1 MNLPVTM
8 RISVKRTSSVS
19 IIARN
24 TNGAH
29 LSILS
34 KSYPPTNVKRSV
46 PVWPKKANIPII
58 VPLIAPG
65 IPRIKSTSIEI
76 ASTTVNIISRQHI
89 IFEKIVVGSFIH
101 MNE

>member
-1 MNLPVTM
+1 MNLPDIM
-8 RISVKRTSSVS
+8 RINVNRTSIVS
-19 IIARN
+19 IPARK

-29 LSILS
+29 RSILS
-34 KSYPPTNVKRSV
+34 KSCPPTSVKSSV

-58 VPLIAPG
+58 VPLIEPG

-89 IFEKIVVGSFIH
+89 VFEKIVVGSFIH

>member
-1 MNLPVTM
+1 MNLPVIV
-8 RISVKRTSSVS
+8 RISVSRTRIVS
-19 IIARN
+19 IPARK

-34 KSYPPTNVKRSV
+34 KSYPPTSVKSSV

-58 VPLIAPG
+58 VPLIDPG

-76 ASTTVNIISRQHI
+76 ASTTVNMIRRQHI
-89 IFEKIVVGSFIH
+89 VFEKIVVGSLIH

>member
-1 MNLPVTM
+1 MNLPDMM
-8 RISVKRTSSVS
+8 RINVNRTSTVS

-34 KSYPPTNVKRSV
+34 KSYPPTSVKSNV

-58 VPLIAPG
+58 VPLIEPG
-65 IPRIKSTSIEI
+65 IPRIKRTSIEI
-76 ASTTVNIISRQHI
+76 ASTTVNIIKRQHMV
-89 IFEKIVVGSFIH
+89 FEKIVVGSFIH